1 MRRIGTFLIAA
12 TLMAGTVVGGG
23 YALPGMGTTV
33 YASETDATAEGSELA
48 LETADLEAEEPE
60 IEIVKTEEKSSK
72 TNYYATP
79 KLVITGRD
87 IKGNT
92 VKAGDE
98 FEMVIH
104 LKNESNSTKL
114 RNISLKI
121 TNEENQI
128 TTASGSDTVYINEI
142 DKEDGC
148 DVTIKMVAKEDL
160 EQKNYPVKV
169 EYKYEDNN
177 KNTFEDSAN
186 ITVPVV
192 QEARLG
198 ISEKKLSK
206 SEVLIDGKTSLS
218 FKVNNMGLDKL
229 RNVTVEFSGDTIKEI
244 SYYVGTVEAGASG
257 TVDMTITPDQIGDD
271 DIHIKVTYEDAS
283 GNQSEI
289 EDSVELSVIE
299 ETETE
304 AEAEVK
310 ESSVSPA
317 FIGGGLVFVVALI
330 AIVGGVIKRKSQKKY
345 E

>member
-12 TLMAGTVVGGG
+12 TLFTGAVVSGGFAGTENANV
-23 YALPGMGTTV
+23 V
-33 YASETDATAEGSELA
+33 YASETDAQEYAS
-48 LETADLEAEEPE
+48 EEPE
-60 IEIVKTEEKSSK
+60 IEVVKTEEKSSK

-87 IKGNT
+87 ISGNQ

-98 FEMVIH
+98 FEMVLH

-121 TNEENQI
+121 SSEENQI

-148 DVTIKMVAKEDL
+148 DVTVKMVAKKDL
-160 EQKNYPVKV
+160 AQTNYPLTVS
-169 EYKYEDNN
+169 YKYEDNN
-177 KNTFEDSAN
+177 KNTFEDSASVV
-186 ITVPVV
+186 VPVV

-218 FKVNNMGLDKL
+218 FKVNNMGLDTL
-229 RNVTVEFSGDTIKEI
+229 RNVSVEIKGDTIKEI
-244 SYYVGTVEAGASG
+244 NYYVGTVEAGASG
-257 TVDMTITPDQIGDD
+257 SVDMTVTPDQIGED
-271 DIHIKVTYEDAS
+271 DIHIKVTFEDAV
-283 GNQSEI
+283 GNQSFI
-289 EDSVELSVIE
+289 EDSVELTVTQAAE
-299 ETETE
+299 E
-304 AEAEVK
+304 ADKEVK
-310 ESSVSPA
+310 ESGISPV
-317 FIGGGLVFVVALI
+317 FIGGTVVMIIVI
-330 AIVGGVIKRKSQKKY
+330 AIVGGVIKRKKQKKY